1 MKTLSRLLMICA
13 VLSAGILSL
22 HLLGS
27 DAYAAEGSSHWR
39 PIYDLIMRWINFGI
53 IVFVVYKYGRKPLMN
68 FLRGR
73 KEKVA
78 AEIEELETRRDEM
91 VAKIDQTQ
99 NDIKE
104 SDVRFAKLKERIIQQ
119 GEKKKSEII
128 ESAQNHGKSMI
139 ADAKRRVDTHFF
151 QAKNA
156 FRSELIDKAVDMAL
170 ERLPGQITAED
181 NEKFTREFL
190 DGASAKQ

>member
-1 MKTLSRLLMICA
+1 MKYLPKLSTICVGLL
-13 VLSAGILSL
+13 AGILSL
-22 HLLGS
+22 YLLGL
-27 DAYAAEGSSHWR
+27 DGYAAEGSSNWR
-39 PIYDLIMRWINFGI
+39 PTYDLIMRWINFGI
-53 IVFVVYKYGRKPLMN
+53 IVFVVYKYARKPFMN

-78 AEIEELETRRDEM
+78 GEIEELETRRDEV
-91 VAKIDQTQ
+91 VAKIDRTQ
-99 NDIKE
+99 KDIEE

-128 ESAQNHGKSMI
+128 ESAQTHGKSMI
-139 ADAKRRVDTHFF
+139 EDAKRRVDTHFL

-170 ERLPGQITAED
+170 ERLPGQITPED
-181 NEKFTREFL
+181 NEQFTREFL
-190 DGASAKQ
+190 DGASAK

>member
-1 MKTLSRLLMICA
+1 MKYLPKLSTICVGLL
-13 VLSAGILSL
+13 AGILSL
-22 HLLGS
+22 HLMGLDG
-27 DAYAAEGSSHWR
+27 YAAEGSSNWR
-39 PIYDLIMRWINFGI
+39 PTYDFIMRWINFGI
-53 IVFVVYKYGRKPLMN
+53 IVFVVYKYARKPFMN

-78 AEIEELETRRDEM
+78 VEIEELEARRDEA
-91 VAKIDQTQ
+91 VAKIDRTR
-99 NDIKE
+99 KE
-104 SDVRFAKLKERIIQQ
+104 VEESNVRFTKLKERIIRQ

-139 ADAKRRVDTHFF
+139 ADAKRRVDTHFL
-151 QAKNA
+151 QAKST

-190 DGASAKQ
+190 DGASAK